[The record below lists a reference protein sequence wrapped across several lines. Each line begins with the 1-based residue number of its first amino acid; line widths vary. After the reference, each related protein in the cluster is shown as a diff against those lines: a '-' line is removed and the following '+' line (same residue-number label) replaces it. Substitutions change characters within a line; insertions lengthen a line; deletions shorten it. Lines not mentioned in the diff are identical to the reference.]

1 MKKMFLLTAYIVL
14 LVMLSGCLTTLHP
27 IFTEKDLVYKPELNG
42 KWKTQNGSDTGWAEI
57 TPLVNEPSI
66 ELPGKASSIK
76 NKGYLIRYKEEDGDV
91 SGQYI
96 AFLARIGTHLYFD
109 YYPVPLEKDKKADEF
124 YMQHFVKM
132 HTPYRVDIRKNG
144 NFELSQLEGGYLD
157 KLIEEKK
164 IRINHEINSDGDAII
179 TASTAELQQ
188 YILKYGDDPEA
199 LRSEKTIFSK
209 SINL

>member
-1 MKKMFLLTAYIVL
+1 MKKIFLLTAFTFL
-14 LVMLSGCLTTLHP
+14 LVFLSGCLTTLHP

-42 KWKTQNGSDTGWAEI
+42 KWKTQDRSKTGWAEI
-57 TPLVNEPSI
+57 TPLANETSI
-66 ELPGKASSIK
+66 ELPGKLSSIK
-76 NKGYLIRYKEEDGDV
+76 NKGYFVRYKNEVGEI
-91 SGQYI
+91 SGQFI
-96 AFLARIGTHLYFD
+96 AFLARIGKHLYFD

-124 YMQHFVKM
+124 YMQHFIKM
-132 HTPYRVDIRKNG
+132 HTPYRVDIQKNG

-164 IRINHEINSDGDAII
+164 IRISHEINSDGDAII
-179 TASTAELQQ
+179 TASTSELQQ

-199 LRSEKTIFSK
+199 LRSEKTVFSK